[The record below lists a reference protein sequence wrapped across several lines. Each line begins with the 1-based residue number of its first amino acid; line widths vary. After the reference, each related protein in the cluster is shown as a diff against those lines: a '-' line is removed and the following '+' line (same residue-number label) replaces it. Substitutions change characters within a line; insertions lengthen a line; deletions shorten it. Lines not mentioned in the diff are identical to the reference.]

1 MKRWDWPFALAASSV
16 LLLLRG
22 LQLRST
28 AHRLYDSEW
37 VRFITFSEHL
47 SAGTVVTG
55 SLHDFMLAYQHQ
67 NASQGVAAVQISAA
81 FLGAVLGP
89 TMWSLHGVTMLA
101 EALLVLELALLLRCL
116 ADRRIAALALAPVLL
131 VPTFVVTWQLLPF
144 GNHTEFFFLPVLL
157 ALFLVGR
164 AVHERPLW
172 HWLLPILVVAAG
184 FFLYR
189 VLLAPALSFAAVCL
203 LFSRGRGRVLG
214 PLAVALGLALA
225 VALLATAFPQD
236 TFTPLLG
243 NLSLLAPRMEPSGSS
258 LLAQF
263 SGGWLRA
270 LPRAPRGSS
279 LGYLYPIVLL
289 LGPLLLT
296 LLAVVRRKDLREP
309 VLVTFVIG
317 WAAVGLL
324 MPSFSSALR
333 PEYLLTGV
341 YGLLLCWALLVAI
354 PWGTGWPRWLL
365 AGVLALSLFGG
376 LDSSRYVRP
385 GVWEA
390 TADYEAVA
398 FWRELGLRWVDT
410 DDVPYFARI
419 VAEGRAHL
427 AMSFGGDKVACHW
440 DTSDA
445 AGRVPGGRISDLRE
459 GHCTGWGPGE
469 LATQIRAYD
478 VDLKHVLDNKLDPDT
493 LTGLDTGYMHPGG
506 KFDPDAVGRGAWI
519 LCNRDLSRLEAALE
533 GLAPEQQEPILA
545 GARAE
550 AQLWSQAR

>member
-16 LLLLRG
+16 LLLLRC
-22 LQLRST
+22 LQLRTT

-47 SAGTVVTG
+47 SAGIVETQN
-55 SLHDFMLAYQHQ
+55 LELFMKTYQHQ
-67 NASQGVAAVQISAA
+67 NASQGVAAVQIGAA
-81 FLGAVLGP
+81 FLGTVFGP

-116 ADRRIAALALAPVLL
+116 GGRKIAALALAPVVL
-131 VPTFVVTWQLLPF
+131 VPSFVVTWQLLPF
-144 GNHTEFFFLPVLL
+144 GNHTEFFFLPSLL

-172 HWLLPILVVAAG
+172 HWLLPIVVVAVG

-189 VLLAPALSFAAVCL
+189 VLLAPALAFAAVCL
-203 LFSRGRGRVLG
+203 LFSRGRGRALG
-214 PLAVALGLALA
+214 PLAVALGLAAA
-225 VALLATAFPQD
+225 VGLLALAFGRD

-243 NLSLLAPRMEPSGSS
+243 NLSLLAPRMELSADA
-258 LLAQF
+258 LVKQL

-270 LPRAPRGSS
+270 LPRAPRSS
-279 LGYLYPIVLL
+279 ALGYLYPALLL

-309 VLVTFVIG
+309 VLVTFAIG
-317 WAAVGLL
+317 WAVLGLL
-324 MPSFSSALR
+324 MPSLSSDFR

-341 YGLLLCWALLVAI
+341 YGLLLCWALVVVL

-365 AGVLALSLFGG
+365 AGVLALSLLGG

-398 FWRELGLRWVDT
+398 FWRELGLRWVDS

-419 VAEGRAHL
+419 LAEGRAHL
-427 AMSFGGDKVACHW
+427 AMSFGGGDMVNCKS

-445 AGRVPGGRISDLRE
+445 AGRVPGGRIAGLQE

-469 LATQIRAYD
+469 LAAQILAYKQD
-478 VDLKHVLDNKLDPDT
+478 YSPET
-493 LTGLDTGYMHPGG
+493 PLTGLDTGYMHPGG

-519 LCNRDLSRLEAALE
+519 LCNRDLSRLTAALE
-533 GLAPEQQEPILA
+533 GLPAEQQELILA

-550 AQLWSQAR
+550 AQLWAGSR